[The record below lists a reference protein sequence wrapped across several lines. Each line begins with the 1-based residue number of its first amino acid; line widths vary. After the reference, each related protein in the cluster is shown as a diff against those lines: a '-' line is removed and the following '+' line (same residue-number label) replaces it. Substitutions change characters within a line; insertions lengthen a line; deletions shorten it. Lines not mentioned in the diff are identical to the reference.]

1 MSVRRI
7 IATAT
12 LLTLLVGMLALNG
25 CNTWKGMGKDV
36 EKTGE
41 AIQGD

>member
-1 MSVRRI
+1 MTLRSAFLCVI
-7 IATAT
+7 V
-12 LLTLLVGMLALNG
+12 LLTLTAMIILPG

-41 AIQGD
+41 AIQGE